1 MDYGFWDGIRIIHWV
16 KSQPVRKPHHTRRW
30 KYFQIFYLRIRVFSL
45 FGDEECVCLSRSLD
59 VIFDFLLSQYANSL
73 MQSISDMLSISLSPN
88 VPQVPFCLVKY
99 HTNQANGFS
108 AVPILVGV
116 AFGTNLLDGGMESF
130 LNRPVFLQHL
140 EFEDKHLT
148 VMHHH
153 HVRAAMA

>member
-1 MDYGFWDGIRIIHWV
+1 MKTD
-16 KSQPVRKPHHTRRW
+16 K
-30 KYFQIFYLRIRVFSL
+30 LR
-45 FGDEECVCLSRSLD
+45 SRSE
-59 VIFDFLLSQYANSL
+59 FLHAN
-73 MQSISDMLSISLSPN
+73 I
-88 VPQVPFCLVKY
+88 PQVSVCLVKY
-99 HTNQANGFS
+99 HANQVNRFS